1 LQRFQR
7 TQYRWSVYSLV
18 RPKYFIVH
26 KMKPGLIGLELLAL
40 TLMSCGPS
48 MTLMV
53 HPITGERV
61 ICRAGLNQYGA
72 PVAQNLR
79 EDCVQQFSAAGFV
92 PATQLTNTP
101 KLVVGP
107 TLPASQ
113 TPDTGTERI
122 QLELERQ
129 KGIQEKPQA
138 VKVQPKINN
147 ENWSQCMVDGPLNKS
162 NTRQCLKD
170 NYGID
175 VPEQVWESCRASNR
189 RVARDCV
196 VKQGY

>member
-1 LQRFQR
+1 MNPR
-7 TQYRWSVYSLV
+7 
-18 RPKYFIVH
+18 
-26 KMKPGLIGLELLAL
+26 LIGVELLAL

-61 ICRAGLNQYGA
+61 ICRGA
-72 PVAQNLR
+72 PAAQNLR
-79 EDCVQQFSAAGFV
+79 EDCVRQFSAAGFV
-92 PATQLTNTP
+92 PATQLTDTQ

-107 TLPASQ
+107 TLPSPQ
-113 TPDTGTERI
+113 TPDTGRERI

-129 KGIQEKPQA
+129 KGIQEKAQA

-147 ENWSQCMVDGPLNKS
+147 ENWSQCIVGGPLNKS
-162 NTRQCLKD
+162 NSRQCLKD

-175 VPEQVWESCRASNR
+175 IPEQVWESCRGANR
-189 RVARDCV
+189 RVTRDCV
-196 VKQGY
+196 VRQGY